1 MRTRP
6 CRNKTHAPSP
16 KSEQSNTLQMAGD
29 NRTTTHRS
37 RGRASPER
45 TDADATREKSRRQGG
60 RGSHHQR
67 RLGGPI
73 RWTFPVLGFISL
85 LLIGSLVYYNWGF
98 WESEGELVTRA
109 KRSVTP
115 LAMPK
120 LMDLPQVS
128 HGFDL
133 DILFNFWTLHYQIR
147 RCFKVLVLS
156 TRARRDS
163 WNRYGSVL

>member
-1 MRTRP
+1 
-6 CRNKTHAPSP
+6 
-16 KSEQSNTLQMAGD
+16 MAGD

-45 TDADATREKSRRQGG
+45 TADDATREKSRRQGG
-60 RGSHHQR
+60 RGPHHQR
-67 RLGGPI
+67 RSGVPI

-98 WESEGELVTRA
+98 GEAEGELVKRA

-120 LMDLPQVS
+120 LMDLPQFGGS
-128 HGFDL
+128 HKDSLYWGTYRPHVYL
-133 DILFNFWTLHYQIR
+133 GI
-147 RCFKVLVLS
+147 
-156 TRARRDS
+156 RARTAIYCNSKPRIEKECMKHERIMHWLLLDFGQS
-163 WNRYGSVL
+163 GFACSFWNGVKE